1 MEKQICFTIVWGCAK
16 ILPLTVLQ
24 FSSRFEFFVRKAKN
38 VHVYPAAGGLW
49 HVTING
55 LMCHK
60 TVLSCSIFYR
70 SLDTS
75 VVSVLFESFFE
86 TFPLLIWNSP
96 IFTKCAILELK
107 NWTYTPSPCVLF
119 SMSVDGFHSPSA
131 TLDAKLNK
139 LTSFLGLFTLRVIQF
154 RPRGFVKWKLV
165 EKVSA
170 RANSSLQIL
179 KTLKTRLV

>member
-1 MEKQICFTIVWGCAK
+1 MRHIRTEE
-16 ILPLTVLQ
+16 PVL
-24 FSSRFEFFVRKAKN
+24 
-38 VHVYPAAGGLW
+38 
-49 HVTING
+49 
-55 LMCHK
+55 
-60 TVLSCSIFYR
+60 
-70 SLDTS
+70 
-75 VVSVLFESFFE
+75 
-86 TFPLLIWNSP
+86 
-96 IFTKCAILELK
+96 
-107 NWTYTPSPCVLF
+107 SPCVLF

-139 LTSFLGLFTLRVIQF
+139 LTSFLGLSLRVIQF

>member
-1 MEKQICFTIVWGCAK
+1 MGLCENFTFNCFTIFKSIWIFCSQSK
-16 ILPLTVLQ
+16 ECSCLPSCWWTVACYNQWL
-24 FSSRFEFFVRKAKN
+24 N
-38 VHVYPAAGGLW
+38 VPQ
-49 HVTING
+49 N
-55 LMCHK
+55 
-60 TVLSCSIFYR
+60 CSLLIFYR

-75 VVSVLFESFFE
+75 VASVLFESFFE
-86 TFPLLIWNSP
+86 TSPLLIWNSP
-96 IFTKCAILELK
+96 IFTKSAILELK
-107 NWTYTPSPCVLF
+107 NWTYTLSPCVLF

-131 TLDAKLNK
+131 TSDAKLNK